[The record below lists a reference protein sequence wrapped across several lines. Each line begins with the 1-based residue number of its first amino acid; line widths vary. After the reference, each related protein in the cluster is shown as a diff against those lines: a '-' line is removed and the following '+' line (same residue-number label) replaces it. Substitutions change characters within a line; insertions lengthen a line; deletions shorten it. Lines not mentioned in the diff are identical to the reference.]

1 MRKIGSQPDIKET
14 PMRSLLVLAS
24 TILLSAPA
32 FGQAVSTA
40 DQVRALDKLQRE
52 GALRGDSTFEE
63 QYTASDYVSINPA
76 GVLSTREQTL
86 ARMKSGNVKLDS
98 IDVEQ
103 EEVHD
108 YGDVAV
114 ITGRERV
121 RGSYKGQAFDHTAR
135 YSRVWIRR
143 EGAWKLALFQETPL
157 PQPGG

>member
-1 MRKIGSQPDIKET
+1 
-14 PMRSLLVLAS
+14 
-24 TILLSAPA
+24 
-32 FGQAVSTA
+32 
-40 DQVRALDKLQRE
+40 
-52 GALRGDSTFEE
+52 
-63 QYTASDYVSINPA
+63 
-76 GVLSTREQTL
+76 
-86 ARMKSGNVKLDS
+86 MKSGNVKLDS

>member
-1 MRKIGSQPDIKET
+1 
-14 PMRSLLVLAS
+14 MRSLLVLAS

-86 ARMKSGNVKLDS
+86 ARMKSGNVKLAS

>member
-1 MRKIGSQPDIKET
+1 
-14 PMRSLLVLAS
+14 MRSLLVLAS

>member
-1 MRKIGSQPDIKET
+1 
-14 PMRSLLVLAS
+14 MRSLLVLAS
-24 TILLSAPA
+24 AILLSAPA